1 LREETEMSISKLIS
15 SALLAATTLL
25 GGARAET
32 ITPVVVELF
41 TSQGCYSCPA
51 AEKYLGQLKRARG
64 DQVIALEFHVDY
76 WNDLVWGSAGNWE
89 DVHSKPEYT
98 ERQRRYS
105 AVRLEGRR
113 GVYTPQMVIGGRYAA
128 VGSSARTVEN
138 YIDQLRRDP
147 APVSVSAVFEASNL
161 HVEIDGQVPEGAAV
175 WLAKY
180 DLKHTTEVTGGE
192 NHGKTLDN
200 YNVVTELRRIGGW
213 QNGHVKLKVPGVVL
227 GENQGC
233 AVFVQREGLGRILGA
248 AKCPR
253 A

>member
-1 LREETEMSISKLIS
+1 MSISKFIFIAS
-15 SALLAATTLL
+15 LAVTTLL
-25 GGARAET
+25 GGARAES
-32 ITPVVVELF
+32 IKPVVVELF

-51 AEKYLGQLKRARG
+51 AEKFLGQLKRARG
-64 DQVIALEFHVDY
+64 DAVIALEFHVDY

-105 AVRLEGRR
+105 AVRLQGRR

-138 YIDQLRRDP
+138 YIDQLQREP
-147 APVSVSAVFEASNL
+147 APLTVRIVFQENSL
-161 HVEIDGQVPEGAAV
+161 QVEIDGQVQEGAAV
-175 WLAKY
+175 WLANY

-200 YNVVTELRRIGGW
+200 YNVVTDLRKIGTW
-213 QNGHVKLKVPGVVL
+213 QNGRVQLTVPGVVL
-227 GENQGC
+227 DDNQGC
-233 AVFVQREGLGRILGA
+233 AVFVQEERLGQILGA
-248 AKCPR
+248 EKCPSG
-253 A
+253 